1 MGECTHVPGV
11 IIFVLMNT
19 QVLIPDN
26 SFFRRVLNILKN
38 VKFINVLIK
47 KVNACRKI
55 EINCIKNE
63 GNFQKKDV
71 VLDIGSG
78 DGYWT
83 NYFGKYC
90 SKIIGVEP
98 YEEHMNIA
106 KKNYSGNCSFVLGSA
121 ENLKFDS
128 NSFDKVISVCVFEHL
143 FNDTLAFSEINRVLK
158 PNGKLLATV
167 DSLNSIYISD
177 EYKKNHMKECYCAQL
192 YTIESI
198 TNKLTEAGFKNVRA
212 NYIIGSRMSVTYEK
226 LSEKLGAIS
235 YILLLPIYP
244 IIMIHEKRYKN
255 SGYKIFVIAQK

>member
-1 MGECTHVPGV
+1 MGEYPAVSYFITL
-11 IIFVLMNT
+11 VLMET
-19 QVLIPDN
+19 QILIPDN
-26 SFFRRVLNILKN
+26 SSCRRLINYFKNIHF
-38 VKFINVLIK
+38 VNVLIK
-47 KVNACRKI
+47 KINACRKI
-55 EINCIKNE
+55 EINCIRNE

-83 NYFGKYC
+83 NYFGKLC

-98 YEEHMNIA
+98 YEEHLNIA

-167 DSLNSIYISD
+167 DSLNSIYISE
-177 EYKKNHMKECYCAQL
+177 EYKEKHMKECYCAQL
-192 YTIESI
+192 YSTESV
-198 TNKLTEAGFKNVRA
+198 TKKLSEAGFKNINA
-212 NYIIGSRMSVTYEK
+212 NYIIGSKVSVLYEM
-226 LSEKLGAIS
+226 LSEKIGVIS
-235 YILLLPIYP
+235 YFLMLPLYP
-244 IIMIHEKRYKN
+244 LIMVLERGYKQ
-255 SGYKIFVIAQK
+255 SGYKIFVTAEK

>member
-1 MGECTHVPGV
+1 MGECTHLSGV
-11 IIFVLMNT
+11 ITFVLMNT

-26 SFFRRVLNILKN
+26 SFYRRVINILKN
-38 VKFINVLIK
+38 VNIINVLIK
-47 KVNACRKI
+47 KVNVCRKI
-55 EINCIKNE
+55 EIDRIKSE
-63 GNFQKKDV
+63 GEFQKKDF

-98 YEEHMNIA
+98 YEQHMNIA

-143 FNDTLAFSEINRVLK
+143 FNDALAFSEINIVLK
-158 PNGKLLATV
+158 IKGKLLATV
-167 DSLNSIYISD
+167 DSLNSEFISE
-177 EYKKNHMKECYCAQL
+177 EYKKKHMKECYCAQL

-198 TNKLTEAGFKNVRA
+198 TNKLTEAGFKNVSA

-226 LSEKLGAIS
+226 LSEKLGVIS
-235 YILLLPIYP
+235 YILLLPFYP
-244 IIMIHEKRYKN
+244 IIMIQEKRYKN
-255 SGYKIFVIAQK
+255 SGYKIFVTAEK